1 MNDPPSKRSKHSEA
15 FFHEN
20 ARARATLRPGP
31 TEIRIPAKQVHNKVE
46 KPYGGRRIL
55 GCSGQAGAGGQLGRS
70 VGRGEIGPKLGR
82 ILEVRER

>member
-1 MNDPPSKRSKHSEA
+1 MTHQASRTKHSEA
-15 FFHEN
+15 FYYEN
-20 ARARATLRPGP
+20 ARARAIAQTGA

-55 GCSGQAGAGGQLGRS
+55 GCSGQPGAGEQLGRS